1 MAMIF
6 ASNNKGKLREIKD
19 IFYEYDVCSL
29 SDRNI
34 DIDVYE
40 DENTFYGNALKKSK
54 TIYDFIGE
62 AVIADDSGLCINAL
76 GDFPGVFTHRFLGD
90 SATDEERNR
99 EIIARLDNVCDRSA
113 KVVCSLVYYDG
124 DVILSSE
131 GILNGKIVD
140 EPRGDNGFGFD
151 AIFELENGKTL
162 AELTSEEK
170 NVLSARYLASI
181 NLLNKL
187 NKYDDNYSRRLRK

>member
-1 MAMIF
+1 MIF

-19 IFYEYDVCSL
+19 IFYEYDICSL

-40 DENTFYGNALKKSK
+40 DENTFYGNALKKAK
-54 TIYDFIGE
+54 VIYDFIGE

-76 GDFPGVFTHRFLGD
+76 SGFPGVFTHRFLGD

-99 EIIARLDNVCDRSA
+99 KLIAMLNNVCDRSA
-113 KVVCSLVYYDG
+113 KVICDLVYYDG

-131 GILNGKIVD
+131 GILNGKIVE

-151 AIFELENGKTL
+151 SIFELENGKTL
-162 AELTSEEK
+162 AELNSKEK
-170 NVLSARYLASI
+170 NILSARYLAAT
-181 NLLNKL
+181 NLSNKL
-187 NKYDDNYSRRLRK
+187 NEYVDDNYSRKLSK